1 MEPNVLY
8 HGSLYKQNELKPGF
22 KHTGELQVWDGVETN
37 QSLYATT
44 DKAEAALLGLGS
56 ATEKAFD
63 TDRFKVTEGEIWIF
77 ANRQIPIEDI
87 LKLVIYRYT
96 IPFRPQDGWVKNNNK
111 YNEIDTEWKTPNTV
125 RGIKV
130 EQLNLREVL
139 KGYRVIVTTAPPD
152 THVSLIPKQYAEE
165 TKIYQF

>member
-1 MEPNVLY
+1 
-8 HGSLYKQNELKPGF
+8 
-22 KHTGELQVWDGVETN
+22 
-37 QSLYATT
+37 
-44 DKAEAALLGLGS
+44 
-56 ATEKAFD
+56 
-63 TDRFKVTEGEIWIF
+63 
-77 ANRQIPIEDI
+77 
-87 LKLVIYRYT
+87 VIYRYT

-111 YNEIDTEWKTPNTV
+111 YNEIDTEWKTPNTI

-130 EQLNLREVL
+130 EQLNLKEVL